1 MSYDIGAA
9 RAAGLS
15 DRQIID
21 YLSKDRDYD
30 VEGAFQAGVP
40 DSQIAEYMS
49 RMDPESSVIE
59 KLQDLET
66 EDLIDAASEAGKRFY
81 GGVKTGGYS
90 AGLGLQRMLP
100 DFAQEAFDIDEES
113 LGAKDLAYRQEVARD
128 LGFDPKY
135 DETFLADVAGG
146 AGETLPVAAT
156 AFLTRGASL
165 RAGLS
170 PAISKVATAIPALGQ
185 ASSITE
191 RGLLEYEQRTGERIS
206 DEKNLL
212 LKGRDVGLAYLEQ
225 EMGIINRI
233 LKGLPKGWSDTLEG
247 SQWMTRL
254 KSAFGSFF
262 EEGTQEVIEGLIRD
276 VTDKNI
282 YDPDRAIGEAIQ
294 DDFTVGG
301 TIGVLYDLAIGSLT
315 RRNPAKLVDA
325 PAEIG
330 QPTDEEI
337 EIERGL
343 REEQRNK
350 ETKRRKAMDRALRRT
365 ATPVDIEDSSLID
378 PDLSVQEMVGA
389 INQSPQILPTGVNFQ
404 VEQDG
409 SQFFVTQDGVQ
420 FGPPLKD
427 PIKAEE
433 LKAALNEES
442 DNKRLDKILNDAG
455 ERALNQAVEK
465 GDLSAE
471 AANALKRGAEREAA
485 ARANPD
491 YIPPDDP
498 RQDILRQHSAQT
510 KAKIKRLYQ
519 HLRQAGRAFTPE
531 DPATPRLAKIQKA
544 ATPVREMR
552 QMEKRMDTALNRLGI
567 RNKLNSVEGAGV
579 IQTIVGRPVSEKAP
593 LQDLTR
599 SEQAYILR
607 TLEQAPPLVTPRGV
621 GVDLFGVPPRME
633 QTVSIP
639 NFAARAEP
647 VQPDVPSEPIPADRQ
662 LVPFQSEEA
671 REQALEEAK
680 AALEERAIEGAVGK
694 QLKNILESVGLSEEF
709 AVRAVKEVGTARR
722 DSEGNVYIRPR
733 KKDPDADYVTLG

>member
-49 RMDPESSVIE
+49 RMEPESSVIE

-81 GGVKTGGYS
+81 GGVKTGTYS
-90 AGLGLQRMLP
+90 TGLGLQRMLP
-100 DFAQEAFDIDEES
+100 DVAQEAFGIDEES
-113 LGAKDLAYRQEVARD
+113 LAPKDLAYREEVARD
-128 LGFDPKY
+128 LGFDPQY
-135 DETFLADVAGG
+135 DQTFLADVASG
-146 AGETLPVAAT
+146 AGELLPLAT
-156 AFLTRGASL
+156 SAFLTRGASL
-165 RAGLS
+165 KAGLS
-170 PAISKVATAIPALGQ
+170 PALSRFATGVPILGQ
-185 ASSITE
+185 TSAITGRE
-191 RGLLEYEQRTGERIS
+191 AFDYEQRTGEAIS
-206 DEKNLL
+206 DEQDLL

-225 EMGIINRI
+225 RLGILDNIF
-233 LKGLPKGWSDTLEG
+233 KGLPKGWSDTLEG

-262 EEGTQEVIEGLIRD
+262 SEGSQEVIEGLIRD

-282 YDPDRAIGEAIQ
+282 YDPERAIGEGIQ

-301 TIGVLYDLAIGSLT
+301 TIGALYDLAIGSLR
-315 RRNPAKLVDA
+315 RRNPPKLVEA
-325 PAEIG
+325 PEEIAE
-330 QPTDEEI
+330 PTDEEI

-433 LKAALNEES
+433 LKAALNEAS

-455 ERALNQAVEK
+455 ERALNQAVER

-471 AANALKRGAEREAA
+471 AANALKRGAELEAA

-510 KAKIKRLYQ
+510 KANKFLEELNDSLDEASWLARKLTEVAIYQ
-519 HLRQAGRAFTPE
+519 H
-531 DPATPRLAKIQKA
+531 A
-544 ATPVREMR
+544 ASERVR
-552 QMEKRMDTALNRLGI
+552 
-567 RNKLNSVEGAGV
+567 
-579 IQTIVGRPVSEKAP
+579 
-593 LQDLTR
+593 
-599 SEQAYILR
+599 YH
-607 TLEQAPPLVTPRGV
+607 
-621 GVDLFGVPPRME
+621 
-633 QTVSIP
+633 
-639 NFAARAEP
+639 
-647 VQPDVPSEPIPADRQ
+647 
-662 LVPFQSEEA
+662 
-671 REQALEEAK
+671 
-680 AALEERAIEGAVGK
+680 
-694 QLKNILESVGLSEEF
+694 LSNCF
-709 AVRAVKEVGTARR
+709 F
-722 DSEGNVYIRPR
+722 
-733 KKDPDADYVTLG
+733 LL